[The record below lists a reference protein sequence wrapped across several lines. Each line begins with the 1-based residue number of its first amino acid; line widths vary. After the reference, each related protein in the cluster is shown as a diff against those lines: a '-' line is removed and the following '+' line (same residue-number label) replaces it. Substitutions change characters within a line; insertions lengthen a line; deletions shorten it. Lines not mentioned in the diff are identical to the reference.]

1 MKKALLLSGV
11 LWMMCMGQSANA
23 VAQCTKPVV
32 ISSTIWVCFG
42 GQATLQTNAVPGLT
56 YLWSNGAVTT
66 SITAGPGTYTVTT
79 TDAGGCSQTS
89 DPVEIKEK
97 IPPAVIPSGI
107 PELCPG
113 ESLTLFADTGNV
125 WHRETGIPVSRRMM
139 GVSFTIGSKGYAG
152 GGFYGVTASFYNDW
166 WEFDEGTGAWT
177 QRADI
182 PGGGRAY
189 AIGFALNNKGYVGLG
204 SNYSARLGDLQE
216 YDPFTNSWTAKASYP
231 GGNTASAVCFTV
243 APLAYVGLGQTS
255 SGYPLNFWQYNPASD
270 RWLPVAP
277 FPGTGRRESV
287 GFALNRKGYVACGWE
302 LGAVNMNDCWQ
313 YNPATDGWSA
323 QAPLPAI
330 GRRAMAAFTIS
341 DHAYV
346 SCGVTASGNL
356 NDLWEFYNGAWTRK
370 ANYPGAVQWGTA
382 GMGFS
387 DKGMVLFGSV
397 NTTEV
402 WTYHP
407 NKRVTWP
414 DGSMQPSFTVGVPV
428 GYSAML
434 QDISG
439 CMTVTRT
446 LVVTTQN
453 LPATI
458 TPSGATTFCDGG
470 NVTLSAPGDSWTRKQ
485 NVPTADWYTTG
496 FSIGTAGY
504 YCGGAVSNGQMWK
517 YDQPT
522 DTWSQQANLPMQI
535 NQAVAVSWRG
545 KGYVLGS
552 SDRTIWMYDP
562 TNDGWTRKATSP
574 GLAQARTQGFLL
586 NDHLYVTGGLGPGS
600 VPLAE
605 VWAYDLINDVW
616 TRKNDMPYGMAYSA
630 TFAMQGKGYVCTG
643 NSTRG
648 GATAQSAVCLQYD
661 PAGDSWAL
669 LPDFPG
675 GLRGGGVG
683 FTDGYK
689 GYAGMGNRGAILND
703 LWQLDPATL
712 TWARMENIPVGR
724 YAALSFVIGHKAYI
738 GTGYTGAAPA
748 GRGTDLWEYE
758 MPYRYQW
765 SNGGTTRKITV
776 TSSNDYSVTVSNEEG
791 CSAASA
797 PARVTV
803 NANTSIVASPAAVP
817 VCEGGNTFFTT
828 QATGT
833 NLNYQWR
840 LNGNALADGGIYTGA
855 RGSTLTMTG
864 VNGPSAGLYD
874 CVVTGTCGLKT
885 SNTAALTV
893 NALPAKPVIA
903 PSGPLSFCAGKDV
916 TLGVPV
922 ATVYAWSTGAATQQI
937 VTNQPGNYSVRIT
950 DANNCQ
956 SPVSDAVIVQ
966 VNPLPAQPVINAAG
980 PLTFCAGDHVVL
992 NAPPA
997 STYQWS
1003 TGAQT
1008 QQIKAT
1014 QAGAYTLHIK
1024 DGNGCQSPISMPV
1037 TVQVNPLP
1045 PKPVIAASGPVSFCA
1060 GEQVTL
1066 AGPSAAGWNWSTGA
1080 VTQQINATQGGDYTL
1095 QVRDGNGCVSPFS
1108 DPVSVEVNPLPSGS
1122 IVATG
1127 PLLTGNTHTMQLT
1140 APLEAGGQYAW
1151 NTGMT
1156 TPVIQVNRSGNYSV
1170 LVITAKGCRQ
1180 SFQIPVRLIDL
1191 SKVPNTFSPN
1201 GDGTN
1206 DYWYVKELDVFPNAS
1221 VQIFN
1226 RSGNK
1231 VYEGKGGAI
1240 KWDGRS
1246 NGRELPAGVYYY
1258 VLDLKDGSP
1267 AISGWI
1273 NLLR

>member
-1 MKKALLLSGV
+1 MKKALLLPGA
-11 LWMMCMGQSANA
+11 LWIMGMCYSISAG
-23 VAQCTKPVV
+23 AQCIKPVV
-32 ISSTIWVCFG
+32 ISNKVWVCFG
-42 GQATLQTNAVPGLT
+42 TQATLQTNTVPGLT
-56 YLWSNGAVTT
+56 YLWSNGAMTPA
-66 SITAGPGTYTVTT
+66 ITAGPGIYTVTT

-107 PELCPG
+107 PALCPG
-113 ESLTLFADTGNV
+113 EELTLYADTGNV
-125 WHRETGIPVSRRMM
+125 WHREAGIPVTRRMM

-152 GGFYGVTASFYNDW
+152 GGFYGVTASFFNDW
-166 WEFDEGTGAWT
+166 WEFDEGTGVWT
-177 QRADI
+177 QKADI

-231 GGNTASAVCFTV
+231 GGNTASAVSFT
-243 APLAYVGLGQTS
+243 AGPLAYVGLGQTS
-255 SGYPLNFWQYNPASD
+255 SGYPLNFWSYNPASD

-287 GFALNRKGYVACGWE
+287 GFGLNGKGYVTCGWN
-302 LGAVNMNDCWQ
+302 LGAVNTNDCWQ
-313 YNPATDGWSA
+313 YNPVTDGWSA

-356 NDLWEFYNGAWTRK
+356 NDLWEFYNGAWTKK
-370 ANYPGAVQWGTA
+370 ASYPGAVQWGTT

-387 DKGMVLFGSV
+387 DKGVVLFGSV

-414 DGSMQPSFTVGVPV
+414 DGSVQPSFTVGVPV

-439 CMTVTRT
+439 CMTVTKT
-446 LVVTTQN
+446 LVVTAQN

-458 TPSGATTFCDGG
+458 KPSGNTTFCDGG
-470 NVTLSAPGDSWTRKQ
+470 NVVLSAPGDSWTRKQ
-485 NVPTADWYTTG
+485 HVPTADWYTTG
-496 FSIGTAGY
+496 FSIGTTGY

-522 DTWSQQANLPMQI
+522 NTWTQLANLPMQI
-535 NQAVAVSWRG
+535 NLAAAVSWRG

-574 GLAQARTQGFLL
+574 GAAQARTQGFLL
-586 NDHLYVTGGLGPGS
+586 NDQLFVTGGLGPGN
-600 VPLAE
+600 VALAE

-648 GATAQSAVCLQYD
+648 GSTAQSAVCLQYD
-661 PAGDSWAL
+661 PAGDSWVV

-675 GLRGGGVG
+675 GLRGGGIG

-724 YAALSFVIGHKAYI
+724 YAALSFLIGRKAYI
-738 GTGYTGAAPA
+738 GTGYTGASQT

-765 SNGGTTRKITV
+765 SNGATTRSITV
-776 TSSNDYSVTVSNEEG
+776 NTTNDYSVTVSNEEG
-791 CSAASA
+791 CSAVSA
-797 PARVTV
+797 PVRVTV
-803 NANTSIVASPAAVP
+803 NTNTNIVTPPAAVP
-817 VCEGGNTFFTT
+817 VCEGGNTSFTT

-833 NLNYQWR
+833 NLTYQWR

-855 RGSTLTMTG
+855 KAGTLTITG
-864 VNGPSAGLYD
+864 AKGPSAGMYD
-874 CVVTGTCGLKT
+874 CVVTGTCGVKT
-885 SNTAALTV
+885 STTAFLTV
-893 NALPAKPVIA
+893 NLLPAKPVIA
-903 PSGPLSFCAGKDV
+903 ANGPLSFCAGNDV
-916 TLGVPV
+916 TLSVPV
-922 ATVYAWSTGAATQQI
+922 AAVYAWSTGAATQQI
-937 VTNQPGNYSVRIT
+937 TTNQGGIYTVQVT

-956 SPVSDAVIVQ
+956 SPLSNAVTVQ
-966 VNPLPAQPVINAAG
+966 VNALPARPIINTGG
-980 PLTFCAGDHVVL
+980 PPAFCAGGNVVL
-992 NAPPA
+992 SAPAA
-997 STYQWS
+997 SIYQWS

-1008 QQIKAT
+1008 QQIKVT
-1014 QAGAYTLHIK
+1014 QAGPYTLQIK
-1024 DGNGCQSPISMPV
+1024 DANGCQSPISLPV
-1037 TVQVNPLP
+1037 TVQVHPLP
-1045 PKPVIAASGPVSFCA
+1045 PKPVITAGGPVSFCA
-1060 GEQVTL
+1060 GGNVVLT
-1066 AGPSAAGWNWSTGA
+1066 GPAAAAWNWSTGA
-1080 VTQQINATQGGDYTL
+1080 VTQQISTTNAGDYTL
-1095 QVRDGNGCVSPFS
+1095 QVRDGNGCSSPFS
-1108 DPVSVEVNPLPSGS
+1108 DPVTVAVNPLPSGS
-1122 IVATG
+1122 IAAMG
-1127 PLLTGNTHTMQLT
+1127 PLLMGNAHVMQLT

-1151 NTGMT
+1151 STGAQ
-1156 TPVIQVNRSGNYSV
+1156 TPMIQVHQSGYYSV
-1170 LVITAKGCRQ
+1170 LVTTAEGCRQ
-1180 SFQIPVRLIDL
+1180 TFRIPVQLIDL
-1191 SKVPNTFSPN
+1191 SKIPNTFSPN
-1201 GDGTN
+1201 RDGIN
-1206 DYWYVKELDVFPNAS
+1206 DHWTIKELGAFPYAT

-1226 RSGNK
+1226 RSGSK
-1231 VYEGKGGAI
+1231 VYEAKGGGI
-1240 KWDGRS
+1240 TWDGRF
-1246 NGRELPAGVYYY
+1246 NGTDLPAGVYYY
-1258 VLDLKDGSP
+1258 VLDLKDGSK
-1267 AISGWI
+1267 ALSGWI
-1273 NLLR
+1273 NLVR